1 MNDSF
6 VQIRLP
12 VKFTVFL
19 PIIAVT
25 GYVMADD
32 KDKLIGYLKISRL
45 NNKLTGQ
52 YWNLDILIVTLHRY
66 KFK

>member
-52 YWNLDILIVTLHRY
+52 YWNFDILIVTLHRY